1 MVEGVFLSFFHRA
14 CFWHPHVGML
24 CGNLTAS
31 LSLQGSTSPP
41 LLLMLLCA
49 SGNAPHALTGAIRAR
64 ASHIVIVPPFDEKSS
79 GAQRWVQI
87 PAIQRETGYPRYNL
101 SIWIAPFRL

>member
-49 SGNAPHALTGAIRAR
+49 SCNAPHALTGAIRAR
-64 ASHIVIVPPFDEKSS
+64 ASHIVIAPPFDEKSS
-79 GAQRWVQI
+79 GAHVGFRS
-87 PAIQRETGYPRYNL
+87 PPFRETGYPRYNL
-101 SIWIAPFRL
+101 SIWRAPFRL